1 MKEINDLFKQMT
13 DEELIQAVTEIEE
26 SEITGSIK
34 EDGIVRKYNNLS
46 REFASETQLFT
57 TLVNIISLGALRW
70 KPKEVP
76 FPEYLI
82 LSGEGSYE
90 TEHQF
95 VMGCHTLEEAN
106 TEFDN
111 FKNGTYKDTE
121 LSIYHGTKIRKG

>member
-1 MKEINDLFKQMT
+1 M
-13 DEELIQAVTEIEE
+13 IQAVTEIEE
-26 SEITGSIK
+26 SEKTGFIK
-34 EDGIVRKYNNLS
+34 EDGIVSKYHQLS
-46 REFASETQLFT
+46 CDIFDQNQMFT
-57 TLVNIISLGALRW
+57 TLVNILSLGALRW

-82 LSGEGSYE
+82 LSGEGSYD

-111 FKNGTYKDTE
+111 FKNGTYKETE
-121 LSIYHGTKIRKG
+121 LYIYHGTKIREE

>member
-1 MKEINDLFKQMT
+1 MKEIDDLFKQMT
-13 DEELIQAVTEIEE
+13 EDDLIQAVTEIEE
-26 SEITGSIK
+26 SQETGFIK
-34 EDGIVRKYNNLS
+34 EDGVVRKYHQLS
-46 REFASETQLFT
+46 CDIFDQVQMFT
-57 TLVNIISLGALRW
+57 TLVNILSLGALRW

-82 LSGEGSYE
+82 LSGEGSYD

-95 VMGCHTLEEAN
+95 VVGCHTLDEAN

-111 FKNGTYKDTE
+111 FKNGTYKETE